1 MDGWASVPTCRG
13 QKHGNTE
20 TKGTWDTAAPLL
32 LITTM
37 WTLPPDSPVPSQDT
51 MLNFLLLLFI
61 HVRDA
66 IFEELK
72 KGTERD
78 D

>member
-1 MDGWASVPTCRG
+1 MDGLVSPPAEARNQRHLG
-13 QKHGNTE
+13 
-20 TKGTWDTAAPLL
+20 
-32 LITTM
+32 M

>member
-1 MDGWASVPTCRG
+1 MEGLVSPPAEEARHTVM
-13 QKHGNTE
+13 QKPKALG
-20 TKGTWDTAAPLL
+20 
-32 LITTM
+32 M

-51 MLNFLLLLFI
+51 MLNCLLLLFI

-72 KGTERD
+72 TGTERD
-78 D
+78 DQ